1 MICACISAGWKKI
14 MNKHYHSV
22 QQAGSELPAC
32 AVCGRIL
39 VPDEIAM
46 TRKLIN
52 RGAREFMCLT
62 CLSRKFDVPE
72 EILRDKI
79 LQFREMGCTLFS

>member
-1 MICACISAGWKKI
+1 
-14 MNKHYHSV
+14 MNKPHHSFR
-22 QQAGSELPAC
+22 QAGSESLAC
-32 AVCGRIL
+32 AVCGRNL
-39 VPDEIAM
+39 HPDEIAL

-52 RGAREFMCLT
+52 RGAGEFICLT

-79 LQFREMGCTLFS
+79 MQFREMGCTLFS